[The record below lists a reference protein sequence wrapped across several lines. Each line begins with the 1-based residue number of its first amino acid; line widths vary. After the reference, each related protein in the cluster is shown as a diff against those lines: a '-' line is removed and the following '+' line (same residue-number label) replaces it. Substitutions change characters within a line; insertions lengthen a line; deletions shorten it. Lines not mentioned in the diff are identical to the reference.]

1 MHGVT
6 VSLQPAPGRA
16 AWHRPVALAA
26 AAAAGTALL
35 AVGNPDTTHVPL
47 CPLKAITGLD
57 CPFCGSLR
65 AVHSLARLRVGEALD
80 HNVIVTLAVP
90 FVVVGWLLWLRGTIA
105 GRPAPAPVPRW
116 ATTAAVGLLV
126 AFGIA
131 RNLPAFAWLGST
143 A

>member
-1 MHGVT
+1 M
-6 VSLQPAPGRA
+6 SLLPLPARA
-16 AWHRPVALAA
+16 AWHRPVALGA

-35 AVGNPDTTHVPL
+35 AIGNPDTTHVPL

-65 AVHSLARLRVGEALD
+65 AVHSLTRLRVGEALD
-80 HNVIVTLAVP
+80 HNLVFTVAVP
-90 FVVVGWLLWLRGTIA
+90 FVVVGWLLWLRRTVA
-105 GRPAPAPVPRW
+105 GRPAPAPAPRW
-116 ATTAAVGLLV
+116 ATTVAVAVLV